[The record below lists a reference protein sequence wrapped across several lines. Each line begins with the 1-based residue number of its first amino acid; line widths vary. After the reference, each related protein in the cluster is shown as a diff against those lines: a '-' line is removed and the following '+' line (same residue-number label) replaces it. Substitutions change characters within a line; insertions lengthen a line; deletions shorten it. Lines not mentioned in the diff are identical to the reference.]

1 MAAIAGAARGPPP
14 GAITSPV
21 SLKDI
26 DLGIL
31 LPDRAWPRGRVMHA
45 ASRSGSIQTHL
56 SDSSRQG
63 LGIHR
68 VDSAASMPERCER
81 RHRSWSPDA
90 PLRWGWKPFSR
101 RTYRKARDAMRNA
114 HAQALAVLNDDE
126 PKYTEARWMLDSDE
140 SCHRKW
146 YASLFCCCLGSTSQ
160 IEHDGDN
167 SKYEP
172 PIETPLASTSSIDS
186 MGAGD

>member
-1 MAAIAGAARGPPP
+1 
-14 GAITSPV
+14 
-21 SLKDI
+21 
-26 DLGIL
+26 
-31 LPDRAWPRGRVMHA
+31 MHV

-90 PLRWGWKPFSR
+90 PLRSGWKPFSR
-101 RTYRKARDAMRNA
+101 RTYQRARDAITRA
-114 HAQALAVLNDDE
+114 HVQALALLNDDE

-146 YASLFCCCLGSTSQ
+146 YASLFCCCLRPSPQ

-172 PIETPLASTSSIDS
+172 PVETPHASTSSIDS
-186 MGAGD
+186 MGVGDWILS